1 MFSVTQPKGTVKDTL
16 DGALDQLEALL
27 SGESNAVANL
37 SNTSALLKAY
47 LDRVNWAGFY
57 LFDGQELVLGPF
69 QGLPACIRI
78 PLGRGVCGS
87 AAEGKETV
95 VVDNVALFPGHIPC
109 DAASQS
115 EIVVPLRRGDGSLF
129 GVLDVDSPEI
139 GRFGPEEQSFLE
151 RAAAILMA
159 ALR

>member
-1 MFSVTQPKGTVKDTL
+1 MFSVTQPKGSVKETL
-16 DGALDQLEALL
+16 DEALDQLAALL
-27 SGESNAVANL
+27 SGESDAVANL
-37 SNTSALLKAY
+37 SNTSALIKAY

-57 LFDGQELVLGPF
+57 LYDGKELVLGPF

-78 PLGRGVCGS
+78 PLGRGVCGT
-87 AAEGKETV
+87 AAERGETV
-95 VVDNVALFPGHIPC
+95 VVENVALFPGHIPC

-115 EIVVPLRRGDGSLF
+115 EIVVPLLRGDGSLF

-139 GRFGPEEQSFLE
+139 GRFGPVERDFLE

-159 ALR
+159 ALG